1 MTVKNKKARFLSAI
15 LCLALALG
23 LLAGCGSTEAK
34 QPEMSEVVAA
44 VEAVVP
50 TDGMTE
56 LDANY
61 LKNVFKLDESQY
73 ADCCVMTTNV
83 GTTIDEFGIF
93 KGKDS
98 AQAAELKAAVEEYLQ
113 FRLDSWMPEYLP
125 EEFPEAPG
133 RTALEPGRLR
143 HVRYPRRRRQDRRG
157 RRLYRLLRGLI

>member
-1 MTVKNKKARFLSAI
+1 MPPRHRPERVCLFAQNVLHSAGQI
-15 LCLALALG
+15 GRAVVG
-23 LLAGCGSTEAK
+23 GNDHHH
-34 QPEMSEVVAA
+34 EVVAA

-73 ADCCVMTTNV
+73 ADCCVMATNV

-93 KGKDS
+93 KGAD
-98 AQAAELKAAVEEYLQ
+98 ATQAAALKTAVEEYLQ

-125 EEFPEAPG
+125 EEFPKLQGAQLWAEGDYVMYAILSDDAKAAAGEAFTG
-133 RTALEPGRLR
+133 CFAG
-143 HVRYPRRRRQDRRG
+143 
-157 RRLYRLLRGLI
+157 